1 MVIFAMVNVYAG
13 ENYTL
18 EINGQIYDIGLDEV
32 KKVVLSGGTELKLK
46 LTLKDYIN
54 FESQIFS
61 FSHTN
66 AYRPNKTDLG
76 DGVYQTVIMTSLGT
90 GIIIQ
95 EYTTMDPSTLIDM
108 MLKELTK
115 EEIEYGY
122 KYEEKEIAK
131 MVGNKK
137 LKGKE
142 AVTTYKDEKWTRSV
156 YSFGQ
161 KDSGILVI
169 TFIEQENFK
178 AEKKVIDD
186 FWTSL
191 EIKL

>member
-1 MVIFAMVNVYAG
+1 MHNVYAV
-13 ENYTL
+13 EDYTL
-18 EINGQIYDIGLDEV
+18 EINGQVYDIGLDKV
-32 KKVVLSGGTELKLK
+32 KKVVLPGGTELKIK

-61 FSHTN
+61 FSHIN

-76 DGVYQTVIMTSLGT
+76 NGVYQTVIMTSLGT

-95 EYTTMDPSTLIDM
+95 EYSTMDPSTLIDM
-108 MLKELTK
+108 MLKELT
-115 EEIEYGY
+115 EEEMEYRY
-122 KYEEKEIAK
+122 TYEEKEIAK

-142 AVTTYKDEKWTRSV
+142 AVTTYKDAKWTKCV
-156 YSFGQ
+156 YSFGK
-161 KDSGILVI
+161 KDTGILII
-169 TFIEQENFK
+169 TFIERENFE
-178 AEKKVIDD
+178 AEKKTIND
-186 FWTSL
+186 FWKSL